1 LFIGTI
7 LLDDVDPFDW
17 TTFVR
22 NVDDSERASQRSI
35 ANSLF
40 GPFSIRDD
48 RRYTYLIELLGELV
62 TSFVSYFFSQVQ
74 IPASLDLRSNFV
86 SVFIRKIASHNIR

>member
-17 TTFVR
+17 TAFVR

-62 TSFVSYFFSQVQ
+62 TGFVSYFFSHV
-74 IPASLDLRSNFV
+74 
-86 SVFIRKIASHNIR
+86 